1 MNKTIL
7 FLLASALA
15 LILPV
20 SLLSQEK
27 EGKLRPVYTINLY
40 YNLDNREI
48 SPSGQR
54 FTNSMIINAAQL
66 TPLVGVEVSQGKEVT
81 HRVMAGIDIVKNMGE
96 RPTSDKDAKLNN
108 TALFQEILM
117 YYELVRDTPGTKVTF
132 DAGVFPRGIAK
143 GEYTQPFWSDS
154 VYWMSNNFAGL
165 FAKLDKP
172 KSHYE
177 IGLDWYGMKARERRE
192 EFRIVSSGVSN
203 VAKDVFVG
211 WRFYGHHYANS
222 TAISGVVDDILG
234 EPFIKKEIPSTMQ
247 QLYAELSWLQ
257 GLQRDRRVN
266 KGFLTPGGP
275 QLELM
280 AGKWNV
286 FIRNRLYWGSGLMPL
301 YDSVDN
307 AGVKY
312 GSNLYWGSPF
322 YMVHRNR
329 NESWKHWGTYDRL
342 EIFWAPKI
350 SKYLD
355 LKVSTVF
362 HFNEWEFS
370 GWQQKLT
377 LAFIFGN

>member
-1 MNKTIL
+1 MKKIFTIIL
-7 FLLASALA
+7 FSAFALVSCSLDEDPKTQLSETTIFSTEAGLEAAVVGCYNSFKAEDLWQGRLAEYLQCGS
-15 LILPV
+15 I
-20 SLLSQEK
+20 
-27 EGKLRPVYTINLY
+27 
-40 YNLDNREI
+40 
-48 SPSGQR
+48 
-54 FTNSMIINAAQL
+54 
-66 TPLVGVEVSQGKEVT
+66 VT
-81 HRVMAGIDIVKNMGE
+81 HWKGNRVLE
-96 RPTSDKDAKLNN
+96 
-108 TALFQEILM
+108 
-117 YYELVRDTPGTKVTF
+117 
-132 DAGVFPRGIAK
+132 
-143 GEYTQPFWSDS
+143 
-154 VYWMSNNFAGL
+154 
-165 FAKLDKP
+165 
-172 KSHYE
+172 
-177 IGLDWYGMKARERRE
+177 
-192 EFRIVSSGVSN
+192 
-203 VAKDVFVG
+203 
-211 WRFYGHHYANS
+211 
-222 TAISGVVDDILG
+222 
-234 EPFIKKEIPSTMQ
+234 
-247 QLYAELSWLQ
+247 SWLQ

-322 YMVHRNR
+322 YMVHRDR